1 MMHSHLIDIDWSLK
15 RIQPQPWKLSLEEQ
29 ILSPKC
35 SIQQAEG
42 NGLGWVVRHEL
53 TASFYFHLGGQRS
66 QNQ

>member
-1 MMHSHLIDIDWSLK
+1 MMHSHFINVDCSLK

-29 ILSPKC
+29 IPSPKC
-35 SIQQAEG
+35 SIQQAKV

-53 TASFYFHLGGQRS
+53 TASFYFHLRMQWS